1 MTELVENTVME
12 QLFLA
17 LHHLSALE
25 KMADVEK
32 NSDYARLGI
41 LAWYYGITNAAS
53 AMTAAKDGSF
63 QEDHSGT
70 ARMWDTAIASKNLA
84 MGPFG
89 WRVTS
94 LIETILKGEV
104 ATYRGQSSGDLLNK
118 PKDAGEARGAAAGY
132 LSGSA
137 GWYAWKNTED
147 VRNSKAF
154 KQLGTDNF
162 RTKAARELRDEK
174 LGTKTMCFLHQA
186 SRYRGKANYR
196 EALFLAYGTST
207 NSILGGFI
215 ADQALVLKAFLS
227 MAGAFCSRKLGSK
240 LWEDFLKD
248 VEESKAFSTSAI
260 GIWSKPP
267 AAPPKSTA
275 Q

>member
-1 MTELVENTVME
+1 MRALRLLCESDNLNFETALTSYKNEGKRAMTELVENTVME

-104 ATYRGQSSGDLLNK
+104 ATYRGQSSGDL
-118 PKDAGEARGAAAGY
+118 
-132 LSGSA
+132 
-137 GWYAWKNTED
+137 
-147 VRNSKAF
+147 
-154 KQLGTDNF
+154 
-162 RTKAARELRDEK
+162 
-174 LGTKTMCFLHQA
+174 
-186 SRYRGKANYR
+186 
-196 EALFLAYGTST
+196 
-207 NSILGGFI
+207 
-215 ADQALVLKAFLS
+215 
-227 MAGAFCSRKLGSK
+227 
-240 LWEDFLKD
+240 
-248 VEESKAFSTSAI
+248 
-260 GIWSKPP
+260 
-267 AAPPKSTA
+267 
-275 Q
+275 